1 MKNTTINILVFAAGA
16 AIGSLATWKFVK
28 TKYERIAQEEIE
40 SVKDTWERMNR
51 AETEATEEELT
62 EQEDEEDPGD
72 DTDDSSVMTDYAAL
86 TRRYNRSSNADE
98 SGTNNEEG
106 GGDDEVPYING
117 PQVITPDDYGDGNFN
132 HDLYCLT
139 YYSDNVLADD
149 WFIKYDIDETIGL
162 ESLDHF
168 GDYTDDV
175 VHVRN
180 ERLRGDYEVVRDYRT
195 YREVVAANP
204 LAHMHGN

>member
-1 MKNTTINILVFAAGA
+1 MKNTTINIFMFAAGA

-40 SVKDTWERMNR
+40 SVKETWERLNR
-51 AETEATEEELT
+51 EESDSEEEELC
-62 EQEDEEDPGD
+62 EEDAEEDPSD
-72 DTDDSSVMTDYAAL
+72 VEDHAAVMTDYSAL
-86 TRRYNRSSNADE
+86 TRRYNRSSDDGVEN
-98 SGTNNEEG
+98 SEEG
-106 GGDDEVPYING
+106 GGDDEVPHING
-117 PQVITPDDYGDGNFN
+117 PQLITPDEYGDGNFDHN
-132 HDLYCLT
+132 LYCLT

-149 WFIKYDIDETIGL
+149 WFVKYDIDETIGL

-168 GDYTDDV
+168 GDYTDEV

-180 ERLRGDYEVVRDYRT
+180 ERLRGDYEIVRDYRT

>member
-1 MKNTTINILVFAAGA
+1 MKNTPINVLMFVMGA
-16 AIGSLATWKFVK
+16 AVGSLVTWKFVK
-28 TKYERIAQEEIE
+28 TKYERIAQEEID
-40 SVKDTWERMNR
+40 SVKETWGRLGHEDSDS
-51 AETEATEEELT
+51 EDDIQCEEE
-62 EQEDEEDPGD
+62 EEEDPGVDLD
-72 DTDDSSVMTDYAAL
+72 DASVMTDYAAL
-86 TRRYNRSSNADE
+86 ARKYNRSSEE
-98 SGTNNEEG
+98 SSENSEEG

-117 PQVITPDDYGDGNFN
+117 PQVITPDEYGDGNFD

-149 WFIKYDIDETIGL
+149 WHVKYDIDETIGL

-168 GDYTDDV
+168 GDYTDEV